1 MATIDSVTLQV
12 ADPATAETFYAD
24 AFDLGPL
31 LQLSPSEAPT
41 SGFRGFT
48 MSLVV
53 AQPSTADAL
62 ISDARTAGAT
72 IIKPAAAS
80 LWGYGGVLQAPDGT
94 LWTIASSAKKDTGPA
109 TRQVDSV
116 VLQLGVSDVRA
127 SREFYAERGFTASK
141 SFGRRYAEYD
151 TGPITFTLNKRAALA
166 KSAGVPVDGDGSH
179 RLVVNSSLGPFTD
192 PDGFSWQRPTR

>member
-1 MATIDSVTLQV
+1 MATIDSVTRQV
-12 ADPATAETFYAD
+12 ADPATAEKFYAD

-72 IIKPAAAS
+72 IIKPAAARS
-80 LWGYGGVLQAPDGT
+80 EE
-94 LWTIASSAKKDTGPA
+94 
-109 TRQVDSV
+109 RQVWKQVNEIEYESDSN
-116 VLQLGVSDVRA
+116 
-127 SREFYAERGFTASK
+127 SK
-141 SFGRRYAEYD
+141 RMV
-151 TGPITFTLNKRAALA
+151 I
-166 KSAGVPVDGDGSH
+166 
-179 RLVVNSSLGPFTD
+179 
-192 PDGFSWQRPTR
+192 

>member
-1 MATIDSVTLQV
+1 MATIDYVTLQV
-12 ADPATAETFYAD
+12 ADPATAEKFYTD

-31 LQLSPSEAPT
+31 LRLSPSRAPT

-62 ISDARTAGAT
+62 IGDARAAGAT
-72 IIKPAAAS
+72 IVEPAAAS

-127 SREFYAERGFTASK
+127 SKEFYAERGFTPSK

-179 RLVVNSSLGPFTD
+179 RLVVSSSLGPFTD
-192 PDGFSWQRPTR
+192 PDGFSWQTPD